1 MDITRRRLAGFVAA
15 SGLLSI
21 LPFPVLATA
30 PGLFIYGKLPSP
42 SRIRT
47 VLSAGAP
54 GDPLLLALVP
64 EKLLGLS
71 FFELAQPGNEF
82 LPEKI
87 RRLPKISRLAG
98 RASTLSLERVM
109 ALQPDVIVDCG
120 TADATYRS
128 LAERISARTGI
139 PWVLVDGGLASTPRQ
154 LRQVGGLL
162 GVSDRAEQQARLAEK
177 FLSEATVFAA
187 RQSSTRTFYSARGVR
202 GQETGLEG
210 SLHTA
215 AAELLGL
222 ENVAKQVGQS
232 RLAQVSMEQILDW
245 QPSLVITQSQSA
257 WQHITTDVV
266 WQGVKAVQDR
276 QVLLFPRHPFGW
288 LDAPPGVNRL
298 MGLRTLQAHFDPQV
312 KQRLERDR
320 ALFFKLF
327 YHAEP
332 DVSQWQHLL
341 SPS

>member
-1 MDITRRRLAGFVAA
+1 MDITRRRLAGFFAA
-15 SGLLSI
+15 SGLLSL
-21 LPFPVLATA
+21 LPFPALTA
-30 PGLFIYGKLPSP
+30 EPGLFVYGRLPSP
-42 SRIRT
+42 SRIRI

-54 GDPLLLALVP
+54 GDPLLLALAP

-82 LPEKI
+82 LPERL
-87 RRLPKISRLAG
+87 RRLPKIGRLAG
-98 RASTLSLERVM
+98 RASTLTLERVM
-109 ALQPDVIVDCG
+109 ALKPDVIIDCG

-128 LAERISARTGI
+128 LAERVSSLTGI
-139 PWVLVDGGLASTPRQ
+139 PWVLVDGGLTFTPRQ
-154 LRQVGGLL
+154 LRQVGALL
-162 GVSDRAEQQARLAEK
+162 GVSERAEQQARLAEK
-177 FLSEATVFAA
+177 FLNAATAFAA
-187 RQSSTRTFYSARGVR
+187 RQTQTRTFYAARGVR

-222 ENVAKQVGQS
+222 KNVAEQAGQS
-232 RLAQVSMEQILDW
+232 RLAQVSMEQLLDW

-257 WQHITTDVV
+257 WQHITTDRV

-288 LDAPPGVNRL
+288 LDAPPGVNRM
-298 MGLRTLQAHFDPQV
+298 MGLRALQAHFDPRV
-312 KQRLERDR
+312 KQSLQQDR

-327 YHAEP
+327 YHCEP
-332 DVSQWQHLL
+332 EASQWQQIL
-341 SPS
+341 SHS